1 MEGDDSPYR
10 FRDERT
16 QSPVYDP
23 EERETVIV
31 DGQAMS
37 YRSYR
42 RQ

>member
-10 FRDERT
+10 FRDERM
-16 QSPVYDP
+16 SAPMYDP

-31 DGQAMS
+31 DGHAMS